1 MAVVEVI
8 IVTAL
13 DGTVRMGYRYDDVTL
28 RVLSIGGTNNSGR
41 AIDVGAGRPSGQSES
56 LRVSAARDSRLDVA
70 NLNWFLTPDIDGVFF
85 LPFSFSCG
93 SA

>member
-1 MAVVEVI
+1 MPIVEVI

-13 DGTVRMGYRYDDVTL
+13 DATVRMGFGYDDLTL

-41 AIDVGAGRPSGQSES
+41 AIDVEAKKAGQSRG
-56 LRVSAARDSRLDVA
+56 LRVNAVRTSRLDVA
-70 NLNWFLTPDIDGVFF
+70 NLNWFLVPDIDGVFI